1 MMILIMFLFYL
12 YTPFFILVH
21 TRNHDVKRGHQEGYG
36 FNVSYVFSWIKS
48 NFNPQFFCSYVLTPT
63 TKQDKFGG
71 NIPVLPD

>member
-12 YTPFFILVH
+12 YTPFFLVH

-36 FNVSYVFSWIKS
+36 FNVSCVFSWIKS

-63 TKQDKFGG
+63 TEQDKFGG